1 MIGFKIAAQTG
12 GFAQSLKKALHT
24 VAGLGCDGVQ
34 IDARNELQPAELS
47 DTGLR
52 QLRKML
58 DDLNLR
64 VGSIAFPTRRGYS
77 NPVDLQP
84 RLEATRAAMQLASR
98 LGARILIGN
107 LGTLPAGNPAAGD
120 IDGEDA
126 SGWATLVD
134 AIQSLASHG
143 DRLGVR
149 LVMQATSPAK
159 QLADFV
165 AQLPEGS
172 LALDLNPAR
181 LIAQGESPGE
191 FVATAGKHIA
201 HVHATRRGARP
212 RQRTRRRSRTG
223 SRYCRLSRIVRNARR
238 ARLPR
243 LANHRTPQ
251 LTATPRRHRQ
261 RSEVFA
267 SIVNSQRATFR
278 RRCYVKQENRRDVA
292 RWLQGWRILH
302 RKIPPKLTFSPG
314 HLEWGHS

>member
-34 IDARNELQPAELS
+34 IDARNELQPTELS

-98 LGARILIGN
+98 LGARLLIGN
-107 LGTLPAGNPAAGD
+107 LGMLPAGDPAGD
-120 IDGEDA
+120 IDDKDA

-134 AIQSLASHG
+134 AVQSLASHG

-172 LALDLNPAR
+172 LALDLHPAR
-181 LIAQGESPGE
+181 LIAQGESPSE

-201 HVHATRRGARP
+201 HVHATDGVHDLGSGQGVEVELGRGTADFPELFGMLEEHGYRDWLTIERRNS
-212 RQRTRRRSRTG
+212 RQPVEDIG
-223 SRYCRLSRIVRNARR
+223 NAVRYLR
-238 ARLPR
+238 AL
-243 LANHRTPQ
+243 
-251 LTATPRRHRQ
+251 
-261 RSEVFA
+261 
-267 SIVNSQRATFR
+267 
-278 RRCYVKQENRRDVA
+278 
-292 RWLQGWRILH
+292 
-302 RKIPPKLTFSPG
+302 
-314 HLEWGHS
+314 

>member
-12 GFAQSLKKALHT
+12 GLAQSLKKALHT

-34 IDARNELQPAELS
+34 IDARNELQPADLS

-64 VGSIAFPTRRGYS
+64 VGSVAFPTRRGYS

-98 LGARILIGN
+98 LGARLLIGN
-107 LGTLPAGNPAAGD
+107 LGTLPAGD
-120 IDGEDA
+120 IAGEDS

-181 LIAQGESPGE
+181 LIALGESPGE

-201 HVHATRRGARP
+201 HVHATDGVHDLGSGQGVEVELGRGTADFPELFGMLEEHGYRDWLTIERRNSHQPVEDIGNAV
-212 RQRTRRRSRTG
+212 
-223 SRYCRLSRIVRNARR
+223 RYLR
-238 ARLPR
+238 AL
-243 LANHRTPQ
+243 
-251 LTATPRRHRQ
+251 
-261 RSEVFA
+261 
-267 SIVNSQRATFR
+267 
-278 RRCYVKQENRRDVA
+278 
-292 RWLQGWRILH
+292 
-302 RKIPPKLTFSPG
+302 
-314 HLEWGHS
+314 